1 MKRTANIA
9 SRPGDAGFTLLELIA
24 VLAIVA
30 LAAMLAFP
38 VAERSRRGPSVRTA
52 AIDLASALKVA
63 RAEAVRSNT
72 DSKLV
77 LDLPGRRFGADGY
90 GRPHALPREVTVS
103 YDVPLGEQSGDGV
116 AALPLSSRWQLQR
129 RQGHSFRTWA
139 DRQHQCRLAD
149 RPHARRLGALMA
161 KDRQAGFTLLETV
174 VALMV
179 FALVAGALQLCLA
192 GGWKGV
198 RSVRMEQAALIVA
211 KAQLATAGVE
221 SSLVDGTEEG
231 TTEAG
236 FHWTRDIRR
245 YEPARRRRDGG
256 NSWLLGQSHSE
267 LARFSDAPREVCR
280 AQNPQAR
287 EGWMKLR
294 QQFKRGFHR
303 RDAGFTLIELLVS
316 LAVLALA
323 MVIIPSTLRL
333 AARAS
338 ATSVELIEGSDSSTA
353 ASFIERSLSEAMPVL
368 QRDGEG
374 KLTIAFSGEAQ
385 SVQFVAPLAN
395 GPAGGGIY
403 RIGLFVEPDGAER
416 GTVIVLRLYS
426 HERNRSG
433 PDAEKPLEERR
444 LGRAAGELR
453 YFGVPAGK
461 TVAEWSSTWTRTDR
475 LPDLVEVFLAPPGVD
490 VPAAPLK
497 VELKLRSRT

>member
-1 MKRTANIA
+1 MN
-9 SRPGDAGFTLLELIA
+9 
-24 VLAIVA
+24 V
-30 LAAMLAFP
+30 
-38 VAERSRRGPSVRTA
+38 
-52 AIDLASALKVA
+52 
-63 RAEAVRSNT
+63 
-72 DSKLV
+72 
-77 LDLPGRRFGADGY
+77 
-90 GRPHALPREVTVS
+90 
-103 YDVPLGEQSGDGV
+103 
-116 AALPLSSRWQLQR
+116 
-129 RQGHSFRTWA
+129 
-139 DRQHQCRLAD
+139 RQH
-149 RPHARRLGALMA
+149 
-161 KDRQAGFTLLETV
+161 
-174 VALMV
+174 
-179 FALVAGALQLCLA
+179 
-192 GGWKGV
+192 
-198 RSVRMEQAALIVA
+198 I
-211 KAQLATAGVE
+211 
-221 SSLVDGTEEG
+221 
-231 TTEAG
+231 
-236 FHWTRDIRR
+236 
-245 YEPARRRRDGG
+245 
-256 NSWLLGQSHSE
+256 
-267 LARFSDAPREVCR
+267 
-280 AQNPQAR
+280 
-287 EGWMKLR
+287 
-294 QQFKRGFHR
+294 KRGFHR

-385 SVQFVAPLAN
+385 RVQFVAPLAN

-416 GTVIVLRLYS
+416 GTVIMLRLYS

-461 TVAEWSSTWTRTDR
+461 TVAEWSSSWTRTDR
-475 LPDLVEVFLAPPGVD
+475 LPDLVEVQLTPAGAD